1 MKTIAVREC
10 HAFGNP
16 PVTSSPGIDV
26 PGMAISAAVESYSFE
41 SQTDAVQVWTVD
53 EHGVFA
59 NGPKFLV
66 QPFPSSFGW
75 KRRLLQ
81 YPE

>member
-1 MKTIAVREC
+1 
-10 HAFGNP
+10 
-16 PVTSSPGIDV
+16 
-26 PGMAISAAVESYSFE
+26 MAISAAVESSSVE
-41 SQTDAVQVWTVD
+41 GQTDAVQVWTVD
-53 EHGVFA
+53 EYGVFA

-81 YPE
+81 HPE